1 MRIYPGTR
9 FIIYLLV
16 RHFHIFENARSAL
29 VRAHAIERMARI
41 AIAITIGSAMTTA
54 MMAVIL
60 ARIRASTTV
69 FIHQL
74 IQQEMLG
81 MVHTKSQKLR

>member
-1 MRIYPGTR
+1 
-9 FIIYLLV
+9 
-16 RHFHIFENARSAL
+16 
-29 VRAHAIERMARI
+29 
-41 AIAITIGSAMTTA
+41 MTTA